1 MSNIGKSMWRRANV
15 SRVVIVAGAVAI
27 GTFLLLLLLCSL
39 GDTDLPPY
47 DPPFLG
53 ERAGWKVL
61 GVIAWPLV
69 LVDRIVGHD
78 PPAFLWLPLLFV
90 AGLFW
95 ALLIEGCILMKYA
108 RKA

>member
-1 MSNIGKSMWRRANV
+1 MNITSKSLWHRA
-15 SRVVIVAGAVAI
+15 SAGRVVIVAVAVAI
-27 GTFLLLLLLCSL
+27 GAFLLLLLLASL

-47 DPPFLG
+47 DPPFPG

-69 LVDRIVGHD
+69 LVARVMGHD

-95 ALLIEGCILMKYA
+95 ALLIEVCILMKYA
-108 RKA
+108 RKP